1 MTPPDYLFVIL
12 LVVKLQRRTDPNYLE
27 NYLAVPILEVVSL
40 YPDHEEESFYF
51 LLPLPQANPHKW
63 KIPLSQTDF
72 PDNASTIRTRKARRK
87 PEEFAQLMKLPHAA
101 RAP

>member
-12 LVVKLQRRTDPNYLE
+12 LVVKLQRRTDQNYLE

-51 LLPLPQANPHKW
+51 FLPLPQANPQEW

-72 PDNASTIRTRKARRK
+72 SRQCKHNTYTESQKRT
-87 PEEFAQLMKLPHAA
+87 
-101 RAP
+101 